1 LVKRT
6 LGANFRKE
14 TPLTVKTIHVAQ
26 AGQGEHLLV
35 GTDVVTIKASGQE
48 TAGRMLIIEVRV
60 PPGGGPPA
68 LHRHHYAE
76 IFYILEGEFE
86 ISTADADNH
95 LSTRKIQAGD
105 TLAIP
110 SMVWHN
116 FKNVGT
122 TPGKFLAIH
131 SPAGMEAFAREIGTP
146 ITDPLHPPQPT
157 GPPTEAQRARMM
169 ETILKYME
177 ILPLDTISK

>member
-1 LVKRT
+1 VQ
-6 LGANFRKE
+6 
-14 TPLTVKTIHVAQ
+14 TIHVAQ

-48 TAGRMLIIEVRV
+48 TSDRMLIIEVLV

-68 LHRHHYAE
+68 LHRHAYAE
-76 IFYILEGEFE
+76 VFYILEGDFE
-86 ISTADADNH
+86 ISTADADNQ
-95 LSTRKIQAGD
+95 LSTVKSKPGD

-110 SMVWHN
+110 SLIWHN

-122 TPGKFLAIH
+122 TPGKFLAVH
-131 SPAGMEAFAREIGTP
+131 SPAGMEAFAREVGTP
-146 ITDPLHPPQPT
+146 IEDPLLPPQPT
-157 GPPTEAQRARMM
+157 EPPSEEQRKQMV

-177 ILPLDTISK
+177 IKT